1 MYKQANCI
9 SMIFLFNETT
19 CGGRVLLDRIAL
31 LGVMVLQRVCIDWSL
46 KKNFKL
52 QATVHNWLGFSH

>member
-1 MYKQANCI
+1 
-9 SMIFLFNETT
+9 MIFLFNETT

-31 LGVMVLQRVCIDWSL
+31 LGVMVLQRMCIDWSL